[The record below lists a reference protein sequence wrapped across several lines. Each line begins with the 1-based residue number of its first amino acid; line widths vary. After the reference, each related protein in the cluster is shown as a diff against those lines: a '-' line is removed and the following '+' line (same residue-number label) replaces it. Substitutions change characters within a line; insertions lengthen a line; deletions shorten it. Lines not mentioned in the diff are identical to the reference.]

1 VVARVLLS
9 STILKIEESPSPT
22 SSSNGSSS
30 SKTLVDKRLPHRPY
44 SKNLPQLPIDRFD
57 NGNRPPTLASYDS
70 RLLEEQINKSRN
82 LVHTKSTMIKD
93 GLERD
98 GTTFIPGKYPNQNL
112 SYEQKRILAL
122 GKKGMTP
129 SAIF

>member
-30 SKTLVDKRLPHRPY
+30 SKTLVDKRLAHRPC
-44 SKNLPQLPIDRFD
+44 SKPLPHLPIDRFD
-57 NGNRPPTLASYDS
+57 NGNRPPTLASYNS
-70 RLLEEQINKSRN
+70 RLLDEQFNKSRN
-82 LVHTKSTMIKD
+82 LVQTKSRMIEK

-98 GTTFIPGKYPNQNL
+98 GTTFIPGKYPDQNL
-112 SYEQKRILAL
+112 SYEQKRVLAL
-122 GKKGMTP
+122 RNKGMTP
-129 SAIF
+129 STIF